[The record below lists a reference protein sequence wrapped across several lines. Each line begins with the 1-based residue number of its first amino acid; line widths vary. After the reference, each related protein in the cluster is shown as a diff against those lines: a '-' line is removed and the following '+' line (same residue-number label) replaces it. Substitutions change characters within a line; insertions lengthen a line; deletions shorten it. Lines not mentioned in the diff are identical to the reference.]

1 MTIHFFFDIVSSF
14 NIMKA
19 LTLLVHAGLFWC
31 FYNPQNSDMDF
42 KGSLTCVCDLR
53 YMRIHTGR
61 CVWWGGGRRGRG
73 EGGKPRLIVSHPM
86 DYSRV

>member
-1 MTIHFFFDIVSSF
+1 
-14 NIMKA
+14 MKT
-19 LTLLVHAGLFWC
+19 LTLLVHAGLFWH

-42 KGSLTCVCDLR
+42 KGSLTCVCNLC

-61 CVWWGGGRRGRG
+61 CVWWGGGGGGG
-73 EGGKPRLIVSHPM
+73 EEGEGGKGGKPRLIVSHPM